1 MTSDLAPFFHP
12 GSVAIV
18 GASAR
23 ATSSGGAV
31 IHMLQRSGYEG
42 EIIPVNP
49 KGGEMFGLTARLS
62 LAEVSPP
69 AELAVIVLRPDAIP
83 ELVRQAGTSGHKNLM
98 ILPGGFVE
106 SGGAGAAR
114 ERQVRETAAA
124 HGITIFGPNS
134 AGVISMA
141 KGKPFAPTFLRDLP
155 PGPDKRGALALITQ
169 SGALAEEII
178 CKANATGLP
187 LATIVS
193 AGNGMHLGV
202 EDFLDHLGDDPGI
215 TAVLLYIESVVDP
228 ERLRRV
234 ARRVAAE
241 IPVVALFGGASG
253 PGAQAA
259 RAHTAAVA
267 NDGAA
272 IAAFAEDCCLLRVT
286 SVRELMLAAKGFA
299 FHPQGVGP
307 RALILSNSGGPGVLT
322 TDRAADGG
330 LDLPP
335 LPPAMIQALH
345 AELPAE
351 ASIANPLDLLAD
363 AREDRFGLAL
373 ERATSHARDTHDV
386 ILGIHVV
393 PYMVDAGPVIA
404 RMAALAPLAAAAGLP
419 MLHSMMGTLVERDK
433 WFGEMEDAGV
443 AMFNDSEAM
452 AECASLLAR
461 YPPLKARATQAPVGE
476 VAVKGR
482 GE

>member
-1 MTSDLAPFFHP
+1 MTRDLAPFFHP
-12 GSVAIV
+12 ASVAVV
-18 GASAR
+18 GAGAR

-31 IHMLQRSGYEG
+31 IKMLQRSGYTG

-49 KGGEMFGLTARLS
+49 KGGDMFGLTARTS
-62 LAEVSPP
+62 LAEISPP
-69 AELAVIVLRPDAIP
+69 AELVVIVLRPDVIP
-83 ELVRQAGTSGHKNLM
+83 GVVQEAGASGHSHVM

-114 ERQVRETAAA
+114 EAQVRETAAT

-134 AGVISMA
+134 AGMISMA
-141 KGKPFAPTFLRDLP
+141 EGKIFAPTFLRDLP
-155 PGPDKRGALALITQ
+155 PGPDERGAIALITQ

-187 LATIVS
+187 LATVVS

-202 EDFLDHLGDDPGI
+202 EDFLDHLGDDSHI
-215 TAVLLYIESVVDP
+215 TAVLLYIESVLDP

-234 ARRVAAE
+234 ARRVAAR
-241 IPVVALFGGASG
+241 IPVVALFGGGTG
-253 PGAQAA
+253 PGAYAA

-267 NDGAA
+267 NDGTA
-272 IAAFAEDCCLLRVT
+272 IAAFAEDCCLLAVA

-299 FHPQGVGP
+299 FHPQGVGK

-322 TDRAADGG
+322 ADHAAAGG
-330 LDLPP
+330 LALPP
-335 LPPAMIQALH
+335 LPPNMIQALH
-345 AELPAE
+345 AEVPAE

-363 AREDRFGLAL
+363 AREDRFGLAMQ
-373 ERATSHARDTHDV
+373 RATSDARGTHDV

-404 RMAALAPLAAAAGLP
+404 RLVELAPLAAAAGLP
-419 MLHSMMGTLVERDK
+419 MLHSMMGTVVERGK
-433 WFGEMEDAGV
+433 WFAEMEAAGV
-443 AMFNDSEAM
+443 AMFDDSEAM
-452 AECASLLAR
+452 ADCAALLAR
-461 YPPLKARATQAPVGE
+461 YPALKARAAEAPVGN

-482 GE
+482 R